1 MLSVVSWYLSEVH
14 DLFCVKWDMARFCG
28 LGSFLDKLTQIG
40 SNRSLV
46 KPLDSKRLYDNKIV
60 IIQYIF
66 LNSWIFATK
75 ALHLI
80 ILAALTLVHQH
91 HYPCKPENCF
101 IIALLTNISPALWN
115 IFVLLKS
122 GKLRYDYDYMRNWWW
137 CINCCLDEYLLEM
150 MHVEWEGALAPSCM
164 QHNYVCAWHA
174 STSNM
179 LSSSLM

>member
-1 MLSVVSWYLSEVH
+1 MV
-14 DLFCVKWDMARFCG
+14 

-46 KPLDSKRLYDNKIV
+46 KLLDSKRLYNNKRV
-60 IIQYIF
+60 IIQYNF
-66 LNSWIFATK
+66 LNSWYCNQSFA
-75 ALHLI
+75 LNNI
-80 ILAALTLVHQH
+80 SSSLVHQH

-101 IIALLTNISPALWN
+101 IIALLTNISTALWN

-122 GKLRYDYDYMRNWWW
+122 EKLRYDTCIMIIWEIDGDR
-137 CINCCLDEYLLEM
+137 CINCCLDEYLLEK

>member
-14 DLFCVKWDMARFCG
+14 DLQLFCVKWDIARFYG

-46 KPLDSKRLYDNKIV
+46 KPLDSKRLYDNKRV

-80 ILAALTLVHQH
+80 ILAAHWCISIITHASQRTA
-91 HYPCKPENCF
+91 CF
-101 IIALLTNISPALWN
+101 IIALLTNISTALWN

-122 GKLRYDYDYMRNWWW
+122 RKLRYDIM
-137 CINCCLDEYLLEM
+137 II
-150 MHVEWEGALAPSCM
+150 WEIDGDALIAVWMNISWKRCM
-164 QHNYVCAWHA
+164 LNGKVH
-174 STSNM
+174 
-179 LSSSLM
+179 

>member
-14 DLFCVKWDMARFCG
+14 DLFCVKWDIARFCG

-46 KPLDSKRLYDNKIV
+46 KPLDSKRLYDNKRV

-80 ILAALTLVHQH
+80 ILAAQPRELF
-91 HYPCKPENCF
+91 HYCTFNKHFN
-101 IIALLTNISPALWN
+101 S
-115 IFVLLKS
+115 FVEYLCTFEKW
-122 GKLRYDYDYMRNWWW
+122 KIEIWYYDYMKNWWW
-137 CINCCLDEYLLEM
+137 CINCCLDEYLLEK

-164 QHNYVCAWHA
+164 QNNYVCAWHA

>member
-14 DLFCVKWDMARFCG
+14 DLQLFCVKWDIARFCG

-46 KPLDSKRLYDNKIV
+46 KPLDSKRLYDNKRV

-101 IIALLTNISPALWN
+101 IIALLTNISTALWN

-122 GKLRYDYDYMRNWWW
+122 RKLRYDIM
-137 CINCCLDEYLLEM
+137 II
-150 MHVEWEGALAPSCM
+150 WEIDGDALIAVWMNISWKRCM
-164 QHNYVCAWHA
+164 LNGKVH
-174 STSNM
+174 
-179 LSSSLM
+179 